1 MELALNLV
9 WAILAIASY
18 ALLFRSLRMRTE
30 NARRPSRRQCVIA
43 LTCVLAVLFPVISL
57 TDDLHEIQAT
67 AEDAS
72 AAGVVK
78 RCVAGQSSASA
89 RSFHQAFLLFAPF
102 VPAFRQIDFGVPAGR
117 PFPRPLPAQRRPS
130 FSRAPPS
137 FPVSPNA

>member
-9 WAILAIASY
+9 WAILAMASY
-18 ALLFRSLRMRTE
+18 ALLFRSLRTRTE
-30 NARRPSRRQCVIA
+30 DPRRPSRWPRFIA
-43 LTCVLAVLFPVISL
+43 LTCVLAILFPVISL

-89 RSFHQAFLLFAPF
+89 RSLHPAFLLGAPF
-102 VPAFRQIDFGVPAGR
+102 VLAFAQTDFGVPAGR
-117 PFPRPLPAQRRPS
+117 WIAGPSPALRPPS
-130 FSRAPPS
+130 FGRAPPS
-137 FPVSPNA
+137 IANSPNA